1 MPFILALLAA
11 WAAYAMTRR
20 LVRAM
25 NPKKKGATRT
35 RTRAVQPVEKEAAP
49 QIAVATAVAPVKT
62 TEEAAWLPREPA
74 NRPLLPKQKAAAQA
88 EHARQ
93 QIEAART
100 RLAYVEGLASKKAR
114 RPRKQAVMEQ
124 QEADATLV
132 EHPPEIILPEGEG
145 IALEMRQS

>member
-11 WAAYAMTRR
+11 WTMYVVTRG

-25 NPKKKGATRT
+25 NPKKKGAARTRT
-35 RTRAVQPVEKEAAP
+35 RTVPPVAAETVPQTTVATTVATVEKTEK
-49 QIAVATAVAPVKT
+49 AVELA
-62 TEEAAWLPREPA
+62 REPT

-100 RLAYVEGLASKKAR
+100 RLAYVEGLATKKAR
-114 RPRKQAVMEQ
+114 RPRKQVVVEQ
-124 QEADATLV
+124 HEAAADFA
-132 EHPPEIILPEGEG
+132 EHPPEIILPEGDG